1 MINLGVLDIVL
12 LVVLLLAYVYSRR
25 KHITLP
31 FYLVLF
37 LLVLMQVERLFPG
50 LFAGIVRGVDTL
62 NAQMPHVQISPIIT
76 IK

>member
-12 LVVLLLAYVYSRR
+12 LVALVLAYVYSRR

-31 FYLVLF
+31 FYLVLIF
-37 LLVLMQVERLFPG
+37 LVLMQIERLFPG
-50 LFAGIVRGVDTL
+50 LFAGIVHGIDAL